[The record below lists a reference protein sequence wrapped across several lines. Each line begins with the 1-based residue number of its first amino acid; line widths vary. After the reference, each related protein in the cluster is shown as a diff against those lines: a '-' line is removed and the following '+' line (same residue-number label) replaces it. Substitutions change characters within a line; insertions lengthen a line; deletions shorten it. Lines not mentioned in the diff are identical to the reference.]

1 MSSVSSF
8 CKTKGYYYWKNNFWK
23 LCVRNPASWLLQIC
37 QKFGKWQW
45 RQNFL
50 AWRHRQFFDAVSLVK
65 FSYWSKIQVN
75 IITSSGIM
83 TVFFYKRFTR
93 NPDIGNTP
101 VWVLPNI
108 SRLEQAIDTNI
119 ATNVS
124 NRVLLN
130 SEKLQ
135 SYSFY
140 RFWVINGKP
149 TGGVKLTPTHPG

>member
-1 MSSVSSF
+1 MQTLCPESGLLTAPNLPKIRKVTMTPQFSDMTSS
-8 CKTKGYYYWKNNFWK
+8 
-23 LCVRNPASWLLQIC
+23 QI
-37 QKFGKWQW
+37 
-45 RQNFL
+45 
-50 AWRHRQFFDAVSLVK
+50 FFDAVSLVK